1 MTDPTNNLTS
11 GYTSKENKNRISE
24 IGHKKKK
31 KVYFKQD
38 LVLKLSF
45 RTQHG
50 RIINSEKT
58 IHFIN
63 TNPALKK
70 LNRLDYVQKVL

>member
-1 MTDPTNNLTS
+1 MW
-11 GYTSKENKNRISE
+11 EVR
-24 IGHKKKK
+24 KK
-31 KVYFKQD
+31 KVYFQQD

-50 RIINSEKT
+50 LIINSEKT

-63 TNPALKK
+63 TTPALKK
-70 LNRLDYVQKVL
+70 LKRLDYVQKVL